1 METTPSD
8 QAKARRAIRLIYL
21 AMAVG
26 ILLPM
31 VLFWLLR

>member
-1 METTPSD
+1 MEPTSSD
-8 QAKARRAIRLIYL
+8 QAKARRAIRVLYL

-31 VLFWLLR
+31 VIFWLRR